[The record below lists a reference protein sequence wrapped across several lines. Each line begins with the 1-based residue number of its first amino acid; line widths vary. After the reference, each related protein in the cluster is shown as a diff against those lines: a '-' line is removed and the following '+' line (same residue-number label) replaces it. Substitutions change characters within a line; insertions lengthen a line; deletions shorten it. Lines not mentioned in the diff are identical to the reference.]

1 MPGLISKEQRRFIH
15 GRQMKDCISVSS
27 EATNLM
33 HKKSFGG
40 NLALK
45 IDIPKAFDTLDLG
58 FLLKV
63 LHAFGFNTTF
73 CNLINT
79 ILISKSLSISINGN
93 QEGYFKCNRGVRQ
106 DNPLSPLLFSLAEDV
121 LSRGLSKLVSD
132 GKLDLIRGTRSV
144 NVPSH
149 TLYADDIMVFCK
161 GRNSNLQALIH
172 LFTHYVNIVFREGNH
187 MKYITISVTMFIHRL
202 GFHKACQNFLL
213 Y

>member
-1 MPGLISKEQRRFIH
+1 MFEIKLKVVQMPGIISKEQRGFIH

-79 ILISKSLSISINGN
+79 ILSSKSLSISINGN

-149 TLYADDIMVFCK
+149 TLYADDIMVF
-161 GRNSNLQALIH
+161 L
-172 LFTHYVNIVFREGNH
+172 
-187 MKYITISVTMFIHRL
+187 
-202 GFHKACQNFLL
+202 
-213 Y
+213 